1 MGATPAK
8 QFPQPG
14 SYAMDNENIVAPQD
28 PVPQAPQQQFVSTNS
43 YSQAGAP
50 PAAAAPVNNGRQNGR
65 GRGKFFGDMELDD
78 YGNQPGSK
86 PRQGLPVPIFPPPVK
101 KPHDLGGF

>member
-1 MGATPAK
+1 MGSTPAR

-28 PVPQAPQQQFVSTNS
+28 PTPIIPQQQFVSTNS

-50 PAAAAPVNNGRQNGR
+50 APAQPAQVGNGRQNGGGPR
-65 GRGKFFGDMELDD
+65 KFFGDDFDPTLF
-78 YGNQPGSK
+78 GKKKQPS
-86 PRQGLPVPIFPPPVK
+86 GLPTPIFPPPVK
-101 KPHDLGGF
+101 KPHDLGGY